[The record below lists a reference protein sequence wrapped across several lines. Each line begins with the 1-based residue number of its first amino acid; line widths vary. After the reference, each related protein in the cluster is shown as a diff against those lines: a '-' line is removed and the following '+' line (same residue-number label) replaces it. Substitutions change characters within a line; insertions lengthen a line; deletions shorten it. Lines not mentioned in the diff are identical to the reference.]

1 MLKTRFAKLGVAGFA
16 AAAGVILIASSVGAH
31 HSTAPATLSS
41 LAGLVSTTT
50 QAGTEVDQDAAAEAA
65 ALAAAEQAEAAKAA
79 AEKAAE
85 QQQAAAEAAE
95 DAADTE
101 TGDTETETG
110 DTETGDHQTGVQSGD
125 DTSETA
131 GTGTKT
137 GPKAG
142 D

>member
-1 MLKTRFAKLGVAGFA
+1 MLKSRFAKLGAAGFA
-16 AAAGVILIASSVGAH
+16 AAAGMILIAASVGAH
-31 HSTAPATLSS
+31 HSTAPTTLSS
-41 LAGLVSTTT
+41 ITGLVSTTA
-50 QAGTEVDQDAAAEAA
+50 QVGTEVDQDAAAEAA
-65 ALAAAEQAEAAKAA
+65 ALTAAEQAEAAKEA

-101 TGDTETETG
+101 TGDTETETE
-110 DTETGDHQTGVQSGD
+110 TETGDHETGVQSGD
-125 DTSETA
+125 DSSET

-137 GPKAG
+137 APKSG

>member
-1 MLKTRFAKLGVAGFA
+1 MLRSRFAKLGAAGFA

-41 LAGLVSTTT
+41 ITGLVSTTT
-50 QAGTEVDQDAAAEAA
+50 QVGTEVDQDAANEAA
-65 ALAAAEQAEAAKAA
+65 ALTAAEQAELL
-79 AEKAAE
+79 AE
-85 QQQAAAEAAE
+85 QQKAAAEAAAEATE

-101 TGDTETETG
+101 TADTETETG
-110 DTETGDHQTGVQSGD
+110 DHETGVQSGD
-125 DTSETA
+125 DSSET

-137 GPKAG
+137 APKSG